1 MPPFLHQNVIAMAFC
16 CKPRNSHWL
25 LFARF
30 AGHFFKVITMTIYV
44 RNIDRIIDDLCYE
57 LSALHGAVE
66 RAEQGKTIQ
75 LSGFGIDIVFDK
87 EMREGLKKIISEKK
101 ASIEKLQ
108 QARDAAQNKIDELV
122 SNNLPFSIGGNTT
135 D

>member
-1 MPPFLHQNVIAMAFC
+1 
-16 CKPRNSHWL
+16 
-25 LFARF
+25 
-30 AGHFFKVITMTIYV
+30 MTIYV

-57 LSALHGAVE
+57 LSALHSAVE